1 MAKKKNNKSKIYGLI
16 AILLIASISIFWEKI
31 KADNI
36 NNLVE
41 QVTNSN
47 EIIETAEKLNISEMP
62 ATANVEDNSSTVEG
76 ENVVIYYLDVGQAD
90 SILIQSN
97 GKNMLI
103 DAGTNDMGKTVIAD
117 LKKYGVGKID
127 YLIGTHPHED
137 HIGGMDDVINNFDIG
152 TIYMP
157 KVQTNTKTFEDVLD
171 AISNKGLKV
180 TTPEVGYKF
189 MVGDASCE
197 IMCCGKGKSNEV
209 NNLNLSSIV
218 IRMTYGKQSFLF
230 MGDAE
235 TENETARDWPQTN
248 VLKVG
253 HHGSNTSTSKSFL
266 EQVKPEIA
274 IISVG
279 KENKYGHPK
288 QETLDK
294 LKGITIYRTDENGTI
309 TITCDGEK
317 NVITTEK

>member
-1 MAKKKNNKSKIYGLI
+1 MAKKRKNKSKIYGLI
-16 AILLIASISIFWEKI
+16 AILLIASISIFGEKI

-36 NNLVE
+36 NDLVE

-47 EIIETAEKLNISEMP
+47 ETVETAETLNTSEMP
-62 ATANVEDNSSTVEG
+62 AMTNVEDNSSTMEG
-76 ENVVIYYLDVGQAD
+76 ENIVIHYLDVEQAD

-103 DAGTNDMGKTVIAD
+103 DAGTNDTGKTVIAD
-117 LKKYGVGKID
+117 LRKYGVKKID

-180 TTPEVGYKF
+180 TTPEIGHKF

-197 IMCCGKGKSNEV
+197 IMCCGKGESNEV

-235 TENETARDWPQTN
+235 TENETARDWQQTN

-253 HHGSNTSTSKSFL
+253 HHGSNTSTSKKFL
-266 EQVKPEIA
+266 EQIKPEIA

-294 LKGITIYRTDENGTI
+294 LKGITIYRTNENGTI
-309 TITCDGEK
+309 TITCDGDK